1 MMPLVQSDPTSMFR
15 GAIQHRIPAD
25 SSAIDLSLL
34 EWLIKTLGS
43 IPMHEP
49 CSRFSRQLR
58 DGTVAA
64 TIKICREGP
73 PSRCERLTLLR
84 TLATTNCNFQEPLPR
99 GNPGHEPS

>member
-1 MMPLVQSDPTSMFR
+1 MPCMTPLVQSDPTSMSR

-25 SSAIDLSLL
+25 SSWLQIASAIDLSLL

-58 DGTVAA
+58 DGTVVAA
-64 TIKICREGP
+64 P
-73 PSRCERLTLLR
+73 PDQLGGCVKPGG
-84 TLATTNCNFQEPLPR
+84 EPDPPAAHR
-99 GNPGHEPS
+99 RQRKA

>member
-64 TIKICREGP
+64 TIKICRVGA
-73 PSRCERLTLLR
+73 PSRCGTCSLLR
-84 TLATTNCNFQEPLPR
+84 TLGTTNCYFQEASR
-99 GNPGHEPS
+99 RSSRGHETS